1 VHEHEAPEA
10 AERRKPRADVGSS
23 VGGPGLLSLQ
33 QQAGNRAVAGAV
45 ARAVQ
50 IDEMT
55 SNVNVRDEAKLTP
68 EVQEEVGNALHAGGG
83 GGAGATEEQPT
94 GGGAA
99 TDEQQSTGGGADTLP
114 PGGHATMEEE
124 PG

>member
-10 AERRKPRADVGSS
+10 AERRKLRAETG
-23 VGGPGLLSLQ
+23 GGPAGPGLLSLQ

-50 IDEMT
+50 IEEMT
-55 SNVNVRDEAKLTP
+55 SNVRTTDNAAPMSPDMEETIQNVVHDTA
-68 EVQEEVGNALHAGGG
+68 HAGDDQKG
-83 GGAGATEEQPT
+83 P
-94 GGGAA
+94 
-99 TDEQQSTGGGADTLP
+99 SSLP

-124 PG
+124 PS

>member
-1 VHEHEAPEA
+1 MHEHEAPEA
-10 AERRKPRADVGSS
+10 AERRKPRADAGGGA
-23 VGGPGLLSLQ
+23 GGPGLLSLQ
-33 QQAGNRAVAGAV
+33 QQAGNRAVAGVV

-55 SNVNVRDEAKLTP
+55 SSFDVRDEAKLKP
-68 EVQEEVGNALHAGGG
+68 DVKEEIGEAVHAGAGGGAGTTEDQAATGG
-83 GGAGATEEQPT
+83 GGAE
-94 GGGAA
+94 
-99 TDEQQSTGGGADTLP
+99 TLP